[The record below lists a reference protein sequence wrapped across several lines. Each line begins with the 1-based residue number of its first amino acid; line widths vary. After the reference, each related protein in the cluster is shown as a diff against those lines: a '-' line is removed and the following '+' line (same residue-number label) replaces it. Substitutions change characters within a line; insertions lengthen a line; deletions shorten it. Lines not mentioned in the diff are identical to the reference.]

1 MAITTADIKA
11 LREETNAGIM
21 DCRKAL
27 EEAGGDFNKALEELR
42 KKGLE
47 KAADRAER
55 EAAEGVVELYS
66 HGDGRVG
73 VMVEV
78 NCETDFVARSEA
90 FRNFAHEIALQ
101 VAAASPKY
109 VHEDDIPE
117 QVLAEEID
125 AARTYALESGKP
137 ESIIDRIVEGRLNK
151 FKDETCLLRQPY
163 IRDDEITVNE
173 LLLQNVA
180 AMGENVII
188 RRIERWELGE
198 LSAINESD

>member
-27 EEAGGDFNKALEELR
+27 EDAGGDFNKALEELR

-55 EAAEGVVELYS
+55 EAAEGIVELYS

-125 AARTYALESGKP
+125 AARAYALESGKP

>member
-125 AARTYALESGKP
+125 AARAYALESGKP

>member
-78 NCETDFVARSEA
+78 NCETEFVARSEA

-125 AARTYALESGKP
+125 AARAYALESGKP

>member
-27 EEAGGDFNKALEELR
+27 EDAGGDFNKALEELR

-109 VHEDDIPE
+109 LHEDDIPE

-125 AARTYALESGKP
+125 AARAYALESGKS